1 MESITSEQLSQYE
14 KIMEQISNEL
24 KKSDELR
31 KQLEKENDRIILYNL
46 IKQRVSQKLSST
58 SLKIFH
64 NIVHLLSLYEDE
76 IQMDI
81 GDLLTCQNCK
91 YYLIEVYIAKALF
104 QKLKDMNCIISISL
118 KIGDKCINKSVNIP
132 KTLPLVEIIIVDD
145 NVVESILETCI
156 IFPDERWMTIK
167 LETINVD
174 ISYHFQKPN
183 KTSLNTKINKIL
195 QLSKRYNELL
205 DFKCFKDEMQLEYE
219 FRCKID
225 PSEFLEA
232 ILKNSYHNLSIDHF
246 TGLNTDD
253 SNDFLIELSHGSGR
267 HEFRYDKNNKLQVKS
282 NLQDLQKLKVHIYT
296 VFHKE
301 AVMHWKLAELT
312 ELKEKIPLIIGEVRS
327 FYTNMRKCWWSNL
340 PV

>member
-104 QKLKDMNCIISISL
+104 QKLK
-118 KIGDKCINKSVNIP
+118 
-132 KTLPLVEIIIVDD
+132 
-145 NVVESILETCI
+145 
-156 IFPDERWMTIK
+156 DERWMTIK